1 MKESFMGR
9 PPSLDYSRKLTAE
22 QHELVFGTVLTD
34 AWIELQKGA
43 KHARYGIQLT
53 VNNMSFVE
61 SIYKGLDGFV
71 IQPPKVVLKTPPR
84 STKIFEQML
93 IRTPAHP
100 EFTEY
105 RNAFYP
111 QGKKVV
117 PAVSYLLPR
126 ITYQS
131 LAYMLSCDG
140 SIKSD
145 QNKSMEIHLQS
156 FSEQSVG
163 RLCIALR
170 EKLQITCK
178 PSKEKKRNGEGYQW
192 VLYICGESHNILYK
206 NVKPLM
212 VESMQY
218 KIPKLRERPY
228 IMTKNV
234 CDDWYI
240 SNYNSNFR
248 EDISS
253 DLS

>member
-1 MKESFMGR
+1 MGR

-34 AWIELQKGA
+34 AWLELQKGA

-53 VNNMSFVE
+53 KNNMSFVE
-61 SIYKGLDGFV
+61 FIYKGLDGFV
-71 IQPPKVVLKTPPR
+71 IHPPKVVPKKAPN
-84 STKIFEQML
+84 KKVFEQML

-105 RNAFYP
+105 RKTFYP
-111 QGKKVV
+111 KGKKVI
-117 PAVSYLLPR
+117 PPVSYLLPR
-126 ITYQS
+126 ITYKS
-131 LAYMLSCDG
+131 LAYILSCDG

-145 QNKSMEIHLQS
+145 ENKAMEIHSQS

-170 EKLQITCK
+170 EKLQIKCK
-178 PSKEKKRNGEGYQW
+178 PSKEKKRKGEGYQW
-192 VLYICGESHNILYK
+192 VLYISGESHNILYN

-218 KIPKLRERPY
+218 KIPTLRKRPY
-228 IMTKNV
+228 IMTQNV
-234 CDDWYI
+234 CDDWYN

-253 DLS
+253 DLNLT

>member
-1 MKESFMGR
+1 MGR
-9 PPSLDYSRKLTAE
+9 PPILDYSKKLTAA
-22 QHELVFGTVLTD
+22 QHALVFGTVLTD
-34 AWIELQKGA
+34 AWIEMQKRA

-53 VNNMSFVE
+53 VNNASFVE

-71 IQPPKVVLKTPPR
+71 AKPPTVVQKTPPR

-105 RNAFYP
+105 RNTFYP

-126 ITYQS
+126 ITFLS

-170 EKLQITCK
+170 EKLQIKCK

-192 VLYICGESHNILYK
+192 VLYISGESHDILYN

-228 IMTKNV
+228 TMPKNV

-240 SNYNSNFR
+240 SNYYSNFR
-248 EDISS
+248 EDIS
-253 DLS
+253 